1 MSQFWNQRIRR
12 LQPYVPGEQPQDQQ
26 YIKLNT
32 NENPV
37 APSEAVRQAMHDAV
51 EDRLNLYPDPDCK
64 DLKNAVADYYALPV
78 ECVFVG
84 NGSDEV
90 LAHIFS
96 GLFDPAKPL
105 LCPDISYSFYPVYA
119 RLYDIELRRMPLND
133 RFEIELQNYPSEN
146 GGVIFANP
154 NAPTSVALGRDAIEQ
169 FLQRNRDSVVVV
181 DEAYVDF
188 GAQSC
193 VPLVSSYPN
202 LVVTQTL
209 SKSRS
214 LAGLRVGFSLASR
227 ELTEGLERLK
237 NSFNSYPLDKV
248 AQAGAAAAMRDTQSF
263 IAACT
268 ATTHIRDRARLDLQA
283 LDFEVLESAANFL
296 FARPRFMAARVLYAE
311 LKAAGVLVRYFDAPR
326 ISEHLRI
333 SVGTEAEM
341 KTLMDR
347 IAKIREAQDK
357 PVHASQ

>member
-1 MSQFWNQRIRR
+1 MSQFWNERTRR

-37 APSEAVRQAMHDAV
+37 APSAAVVQAMHSAV
-51 EDRLNLYPDPDCK
+51 EDHLNLYPDPDCI
-64 DLKNAVADYYALPV
+64 DLKRAIAKYYALPL

-96 GLFDPAKPL
+96 GLFDSGKPVV
-105 LCPDISYSFYPVYA
+105 CPDISYSFYPVYA
-119 RLYDIELRRMPLND
+119 RLYDIELCRMPLND
-133 RFEIELQNYPSEN
+133 RFEINLGEYPLDN

-154 NAPTSVALGRDAIEQ
+154 NAPTSLALERDEIEK
-169 FLQRNRDSVVVV
+169 FLQGNRKSVVVV

-193 VPLVSSYPN
+193 VSLISSYPN

-214 LAGLRVGFSLASR
+214 LAGLRVGFAIASS
-227 ELTEGLERLK
+227 ELIEGLERLK
-237 NSFNSYPLDKV
+237 NSFNSYPLDKI
-248 AQAGAAAAMRDTQSF
+248 AQAGAAAAMLDTQSF
-263 IAACT
+263 KAACE
-268 ATTHIRDRARLDLQA
+268 ATIRIRDQARLALQA
-283 LDFEVLESAANFL
+283 LDFDVLDSSANFL
-296 FARPRFMAARVLYAE
+296 FARPRFMAAQHLYAE
-311 LKAAGVLVRYFDAPR
+311 LKSAGVLVRYFNAPR
-326 ISEHLRI
+326 ISEYLRI

-341 KTLMDR
+341 QTLMDR
-347 IAKIREAQDK
+347 LTMIKAQ
-357 PVHASQ
+357 

>member
-1 MSQFWNQRIRR
+1 MSRFWNQRTRR

-37 APSEAVRQAMHDAV
+37 APSAEVVLAMHDAV
-51 EDRLNLYPDPDCK
+51 EDHLNLYPDPDCAG
-64 DLKNAVADYYALPV
+64 LKQTIAAYYALPI

-84 NGSDEV
+84 NGSDEL

-96 GLFDPAKPL
+96 GLFDPDKPL
-105 LCPDISYSFYPVYA
+105 VCPDISYSFYPVYA
-119 RLYDIELRRMPLND
+119 RLYDIELCRVPLNEQ
-133 RFEIELQNYPSEN
+133 FQINLQDYPLDN

-154 NAPTSVALGRDAIEQ
+154 NAPTSLALGRDEIER

-188 GAQSC
+188 GAQTC
-193 VPLVSSYPN
+193 VPLIKSYPN
-202 LVVTQTL
+202 LIVTQTL

-214 LAGLRVGFSLASR
+214 LAGLRVGFAMASS
-227 ELTEGLERLK
+227 ELIEGLERLK

-248 AQAGAAAAMRDTQSF
+248 AQAGACAAIKDTPSF
-263 IAACT
+263 DMAC
-268 ATTHIRDRARLDLQA
+268 ATTIRIRDQAAINLRA
-283 LDFEVLESAANFL
+283 LDFEVLDSAANFL
-296 FARPRFMAARVLYAE
+296 FARPRFMAAGDLYAE
-311 LKAAGVLVRYFDAPR
+311 LKAMGVLLRYFDAPR

-341 KTLMDR
+341 QVLMDR
-347 IAKIREAQDK
+347 IASIKAR
-357 PVHASQ
+357 